1 MSGGTVIVAASFTMY
16 HVTLSNTEKEV
27 VFSQRREGDA

>member
-16 HVTLSNTEKEV
+16 HVILSNAAV
-27 VFSQRREGDA
+27 AFSQRGEGDA

>member
-16 HVTLSNTEKEV
+16 HVTLSNAEKAMPR
-27 VFSQRREGDA
+27 F